1 MHGCVDHNIPG
12 VISLFL
18 IICPEEEQLLRAG
31 LEEASQQWPEVN
43 CQKGK
48 FVVQ

>member
-1 MHGCVDHNIPG
+1 MQGCVDHNIPG

-31 LEEASQQWPEVN
+31 LEQASQQWPEAN

>member
-1 MHGCVDHNIPG
+1 MG
-12 VISLFL
+12 VLITIFLELFRFL

-31 LEEASQQWPEVN
+31 LEQASQQWPEAN